1 MAFELDDITAH
12 IVDAALKLHIRLG
25 PGLFESVYTGLL
37 AQALRRRGLYV
48 ESEKR
53 IEVIIDGLHFKRGLR
68 IDLLVESRV
77 IVELKSI
84 EKLAPVHSKQ
94 LLTYLRLMNLPVGL
108 LINFGEAALKDG
120 LKRIVNSY
128 APPSGRSPRLRV
140 INFDESAE
148 NART

>member
-53 IEVIIDGLHFKRGLR
+53 IEVIIDGLHLNVVCESIFSLSRGS
-68 IDLLVESRV
+68 LL
-77 IVELKSI
+77 
-84 EKLAPVHSKQ
+84 
-94 LLTYLRLMNLPVGL
+94 N
-108 LINFGEAALKDG
+108 
-120 LKRIVNSY
+120 
-128 APPSGRSPRLRV
+128 
-140 INFDESAE
+140 
-148 NART
+148 